1 MTATPTRRLA
11 FGLIGLPLLAAAAP
25 AFAAGPEEI
34 AYGSNPAQKLDVYAR
49 PGLKGAPVLVF
60 VHGGGW
66 RRGDKSMVHALPAY
80 AERNGFLLV
89 SVGYRLAPEVT
100 ARGCAEDVGA
110 AAAWVIA
117 NAARYGGDPRRV
129 FLAGHSAG
137 AHLVALVGV
146 DGSYLGA
153 HGRGP
158 ADLAGVIPLDG
169 AGYDAVEQ
177 MRYQNERRPGGG
189 MLGDMYEAAFSA
201 EPAALS
207 PTRLVKAGGRY
218 PPFLIFH
225 VASRPDSRAQ
235 SEALAE
241 ALRRAGGKAEVV
253 SAPGETH
260 RSINV
265 GFGEAGDPE
274 GVRAAA
280 FINSGRL

>member
-1 MTATPTRRLA
+1 MTATTTRRLA
-11 FGLIGLPLLAAAAP
+11 LGLIGLPLLAATPALAAAP
-25 AFAAGPEEI
+25 VEV
-34 AYGSNPAQKLDVYAR
+34 AYGSKPKQKLDVYAHD
-49 PGLKGAPVLVF
+49 GLEKAPVLVF

-66 RRGDKSMVHALPAY
+66 RIGDKSMVHALPEY
-80 AERNGFLLV
+80 AERNGFLLM

-100 ARGCAEDVGA
+100 ARGCAEDVA
-110 AAAWVIA
+110 AAVAWAIA

-129 FLAGHSAG
+129 FLVGHSAG
-137 AHLVALVGV
+137 AHLVALVAI
-146 DGSYLGA
+146 DPTYLGT
-153 HGRGP
+153 HRRSP
-158 ADLAGVIPLDG
+158 DELAGVIPLDG

-177 MRYQNERRPGGG
+177 MRWQKQQRPGGG

-201 EPAALS
+201 EPEALS
-207 PTRLVKAGGRY
+207 PTRLVRSGERY

-235 SEALAE
+235 SQALAE

-265 GFGEAGDPE
+265 GFGEAGDAE
-274 GVRAAA
+274 GERAAA
-280 FINSGRL
+280 FIKSGRL